1 MKAIVY
7 EKYGG
12 PEVLQI
18 REVPK
23 PSPKDNEV
31 LIKVHATSVSAADRR
46 MRAADPF
53 LVRLMTGLHKP
64 KKFNILG
71 FDLSG
76 EIEEVG
82 ADVTKFKVG
91 DQVFGGAGFNFGAY
105 AEYLNLSEDATLTTK
120 PSNMTF
126 AEAAAVPVGG
136 DTAIYFMKHQGNVQ
150 PGQKVLIYGASGSV
164 GTFTIQ
170 VAKHL
175 GAEVTAV
182 CSTTNLDLVKSLG
195 ADHTID
201 YTNEDF
207 TKSGETY
214 DVVFD
219 AVGKLSISNSMKA
232 LKEEGIF
239 LDAVGMLRRSVQGK
253 FATMRSSKKV
263 MGGSALELVEDLIY
277 LRELIE
283 DGKLKSVIDRIYPID
298 EIVEAHRYA
307 DTGRKKG
314 NVVIT
319 VVDDN

>member
-18 REVPK
+18 RDVPK

-46 MRAADPF
+46 MRKADPF
-53 LVRLMTGLHKP
+53 LVRLMTGLRRP

-71 FDLSG
+71 FDLAG
-76 EIEEVG
+76 EIETVG

-105 AEYLNLSEDATLTTK
+105 AEYICLSEDATLTIK

-136 DTAIYFMKHQGNVQ
+136 DTAIYFMKHQGNIQ

-164 GTFTIQ
+164 GTFSIQ
-170 VAKHL
+170 VAKHF

-182 CSTTNLDLVKSLG
+182 CSATNLALVKSIG
-195 ADHTID
+195 ADKAID
-201 YTNEDF
+201 YKTEDF

-219 AVGKLSISNSMKA
+219 AVGKLSISKSMKA

-239 LDAVGMLRRSVQGK
+239 LDAVGMLRRGVQGK
-253 FATMRSSKKV
+253 FATIRSNKKV
-263 MGGSALELVEDLIY
+263 MGGSALELTEDLVY

-283 DGKLKSVIDRIYPID
+283 AGKLTAVIDRTYPLED
-298 EIVEAHRYA
+298 IVEAHRYV